1 MYLYRCRE
9 LWNPTTLD
17 TKDAEG
23 AKGESK
29 ERKEELK
36 PEQSQGRAGD
46 EDAEK
51 FEASGNK

>member
-9 LWNPTTLD
+9 LLNPTTLD

-36 PEQSQGRAGD
+36 PEQSQDRAGD